1 MILQKWQIQDA
12 KAKFSQLIN
21 SLENGDQFIT
31 YRGDLVAVVVSKKR
45 YDELTTPSGTLLDFF
60 KNSPLQ
66 DVDLEIERSRDFPR
80 EVDL

>member
-1 MILQKWQIQDA
+1 MLLQKWQIQDA

-21 SLENGDQFIT
+21 SLEKGDQFIT

-45 YDELTTPSGTLLDFF
+45 YDELTTANGTLLDFF
-60 KNSPLQ
+60 KSSPLQ

-80 EVDL
+80 EVNL